1 MSGNKISDG
10 RNKGK
15 TLRKWF
21 PNIRLE
27 KIRSEAL
34 DRELT
39 IPIRARV
46 KRTIK
51 KCGGLDEYLLG
62 EKAGRI
68 KELGVLGWK
77 LRWMVMKS
85 PRMQENFAKERA
97 KLGLP
102 NRSPASETFEEI
114 WHDEQKR
121 EQLINQQ
128 DEAWERLRV
137 KMRRFEQHV
146 ESKWDTADKPG
157 SPYKDYILNTSG
169 TLTERLP
176 SKMELPKRI
185 RELAIKDRSE
195 LKLKEARA

>member
-1 MSGNKISDG
+1 
-10 RNKGK
+10 
-15 TLRKWF
+15 
-21 PNIRLE
+21 
-27 KIRSEAL
+27 
-34 DRELT
+34 
-39 IPIRARV
+39 
-46 KRTIK
+46 
-51 KCGGLDEYLLG
+51 
-62 EKAGRI
+62 
-68 KELGVLGWK
+68 
-77 LRWMVMKS
+77 MKS

-185 RELAIKDRSE
+185 RSLQLRIGVNSN
-195 LKLKEARA
+195 

>member
-68 KELGVLGWK
+68 KSLVYWGGSFGGW
-77 LRWMVMKS
+77 S
-85 PRMQENFAKERA
+85 
-97 KLGLP
+97 
-102 NRSPASETFEEI
+102 
-114 WHDEQKR
+114 
-121 EQLINQQ
+121 
-128 DEAWERLRV
+128 
-137 KMRRFEQHV
+137 
-146 ESKWDTADKPG
+146 
-157 SPYKDYILNTSG
+157 
-169 TLTERLP
+169 
-176 SKMELPKRI
+176 
-185 RELAIKDRSE
+185 
-195 LKLKEARA
+195 